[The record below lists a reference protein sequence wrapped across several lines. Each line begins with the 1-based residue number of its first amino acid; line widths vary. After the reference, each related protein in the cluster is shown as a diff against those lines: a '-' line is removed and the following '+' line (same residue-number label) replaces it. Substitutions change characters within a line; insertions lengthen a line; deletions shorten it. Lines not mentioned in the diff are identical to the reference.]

1 MTEPCTQAVAIGQM
15 QSTINNLVAWQ
26 RTQNGHLKEMN
37 QRLWAVLI
45 TMMGVLIFLAGNAIM
60 LYLKLRLG
68 AG

>member
-1 MTEPCTQAVAIGQM
+1 MTEPCGQALAIGQM